1 MSKKGVGR
9 EARQRA
15 QRATDLIPLPKR
27 PLRDSAIFYGILAA
41 CLVGVTYA
49 TGGGLVRAIVVAVGF
64 FLVATAFSWWRF
76 RVKLAE
82 RARKEAEEG
91 R

>member
-1 MSKKGVGR
+1 MSKKGAGQTV
-9 EARQRA
+9 RQEV

-27 PLRDSAIFYGILAA
+27 PFRDSAIFYGILAA

-49 TGGGLVRAIVVAVGF
+49 TGGGLVKAIIVAVGF
-64 FLVATAFSWWRF
+64 FVIATAFTWWRF